1 MYHCRRGR
9 ASHDRLETR
18 RGARSKTRRVL
29 ARPWPHEHRS
39 APAGRLGRIPRWS
52 LSSPCTC
59 YWEARQMKTK
69 KRVVG
74 RQFGPERHQFDPYDA
89 MTNKEFEAEVIAALD
104 AAKHR
109 QKAISIKLPE
119 ALLERTR
126 EEAKRRGVPYQTLIK
141 ILLERSLDRL
151 GAA

>member
-1 MYHCRRGR
+1 
-9 ASHDRLETR
+9 
-18 RGARSKTRRVL
+18 
-29 ARPWPHEHRS
+29 
-39 APAGRLGRIPRWS
+39 
-52 LSSPCTC
+52 
-59 YWEARQMKTK
+59 MKTNNRIIGK
-69 KRVVG
+69 
-74 RQFGPERHQFDPYDA
+74 QFGPEPHQVDPYDG
-89 MTNKEFEAEVIAALD
+89 MTDKQFETEVLAALD
-104 AAKHR
+104 AAKQR

>member
-1 MYHCRRGR
+1 
-9 ASHDRLETR
+9 
-18 RGARSKTRRVL
+18 
-29 ARPWPHEHRS
+29 
-39 APAGRLGRIPRWS
+39 
-52 LSSPCTC
+52 
-59 YWEARQMKTK
+59 MKTK
-69 KRVVG
+69 KRVIG
-74 RQFGPERHQFDPYDA
+74 KQFGPEPHQFDPYEETD
-89 MTNKEFEAEVIAALD
+89 KEFETEVLAALE
-104 AAKHR
+104 AAKQR

>member
-1 MYHCRRGR
+1 
-9 ASHDRLETR
+9 
-18 RGARSKTRRVL
+18 
-29 ARPWPHEHRS
+29 
-39 APAGRLGRIPRWS
+39 
-52 LSSPCTC
+52 
-59 YWEARQMKTK
+59 MKRK

-74 RQFGPERHQFDPYDA
+74 RRFGPEPHQFDPYDG
-89 MTNKEFEAEVIAALD
+89 MTDKEFETEVLAALD
-104 AAKHR
+104 ATKQR

>member
-1 MYHCRRGR
+1 
-9 ASHDRLETR
+9 
-18 RGARSKTRRVL
+18 
-29 ARPWPHEHRS
+29 
-39 APAGRLGRIPRWS
+39 
-52 LSSPCTC
+52 
-59 YWEARQMKTK
+59 MKTK

-74 RQFGPERHQFDPYDA
+74 KRFGPEPHHLDPYDA

-104 AAKHR
+104 AVKQR
-109 QKAISIKLPE
+109 QKAISIKLPK

>member
-1 MYHCRRGR
+1 
-9 ASHDRLETR
+9 
-18 RGARSKTRRVL
+18 
-29 ARPWPHEHRS
+29 
-39 APAGRLGRIPRWS
+39 
-52 LSSPCTC
+52 
-59 YWEARQMKTK
+59 MKTK
-69 KRVVG
+69 KRAVG
-74 RQFGPERHQFDPYDA
+74 RRFGPEPHQFDPYDG
-89 MTNKEFEAEVIAALD
+89 MSNKEFEAEVLAALD
-104 AAKHR
+104 AAKRR

>member
-1 MYHCRRGR
+1 
-9 ASHDRLETR
+9 
-18 RGARSKTRRVL
+18 
-29 ARPWPHEHRS
+29 
-39 APAGRLGRIPRWS
+39 
-52 LSSPCTC
+52 
-59 YWEARQMKTK
+59 MKTK
-69 KRVVG
+69 KRVIG
-74 RQFGPERHQFDPYDA
+74 KPFGLEPHQFDPYEG
-89 MTNKEFEAEVIAALD
+89 MTDKEFETEVSAALD

-141 ILLERSLDRL
+141 ILLESSLDRL

>member
-1 MYHCRRGR
+1 
-9 ASHDRLETR
+9 
-18 RGARSKTRRVL
+18 
-29 ARPWPHEHRS
+29 
-39 APAGRLGRIPRWS
+39 
-52 LSSPCTC
+52 
-59 YWEARQMKTK
+59 MKTK
-69 KRVVG
+69 KRVSG
-74 RQFGPERHQFDPYDA
+74 KQFGPEPHHFDPYDA
-89 MTNKEFEAEVIAALD
+89 MTNKEFEAEVIAALH
-104 AAKHR
+104 AAKQR